1 MISLC
6 IPYYEDPHRLE
17 SILYNDCT
25 FKYFDKVI
33 VVDDASPNYPAK
45 PIVKAHIEEC
55 CCNRKK
61 MFLYRIAVD
70 YGFNAHGARNLAAS
84 ICKTEWMLFMDVD
97 LELTEKFCE
106 ALFQEIESCD
116 ASQYVLCNLYGSD
129 PGNIFACR
137 REQFFEAGGYDEE
150 LRGYHMGDKIF
161 RERLDT
167 LYRPQ
172 LMTTR
177 FPSNRIGRRI
187 VVDDTC
193 MGTQYPDDYTV
204 VQRDQKHIQDT
215 LDMIHARNADPK
227 SWKNIP
233 KITFDWRREI

>member
-1 MISLC
+1 
-6 IPYYEDPHRLE
+6 
-17 SILYNDCT
+17 
-25 FKYFDKVI
+25 
-33 VVDDASPNYPAK
+33 
-45 PIVKAHIEEC
+45 
-55 CCNRKK
+55 
-61 MFLYRIAVD
+61 MFLYRVALD

-97 LELTEKFCE
+97 LELTEEFCE
-106 ALFQEIESCD
+106 ALFREIESCD
-116 ASQYVLCNLYGSD
+116 ESQYVLCNLYGGD

-137 REQFFEAGGYDEE
+137 RAQFFEAGGYDEE

-167 LYRPQ
+167 LYDPL
-172 LMTTR
+172 LMSTR
-177 FPSNRIGRRI
+177 FPSNRIGRQI

-193 MGTQYPDDYTV
+193 TGTQYPDDYTV
-204 VQRDQKHIQDT
+204 VQRDQKHIQGI
-215 LDMIHARNADPK
+215 LDMIHARNADRK